1 MTRPRAEYFER
12 AKAYARR
19 VTAGEEVA
27 GKYERLACKRFLRDL
42 ERQAAADFPYVI
54 DVQAGGRACQ
64 FQELLCHIK
73 GEWAKPIYE
82 DGMVRYAKIRLE
94 DWQIFCE
101 FNLFAWIH
109 KDWSDEEMQGHHD
122 AAVKDGLNEEQVQLL
137 LQVERAKEG
146 KRRFRRSYE
155 EVARKNAKSTRAAGR
170 CLYLAFADD
179 EPGAQV
185 YSAATTG
192 EQAREVFDTAREMV
206 LRDSEF
212 RERFGVT
219 VGRHDITCPST
230 ASSFKILNAEA
241 STQDGLNV
249 HGAAVDEVHAH
260 KKRDLWDVI
269 ESADGARSQPL
280 ISAITTAGKD
290 TGGICFELRSYT
302 IKVLE
307 GTHADETW
315 FGVIYTIDEGDD
327 WKDPKVWR
335 KANPNLG
342 ISAKLDKLEATRTKA
357 LATPSSR
364 GNFLTKHLNVWTNA
378 GTNWMDM
385 EKWHACADRSLRA
398 DQFKDEECY
407 AGVDLAEKHD
417 FAANI
422 KVFRRADTWY
432 VCTRLY
438 YNESAVQESK
448 TAQLQGW
455 VDEGYVKVN
464 PGNLTDFDEIAKDLK
479 DDRALHDLREV
490 AYDPKLSSYWAR
502 KQLDEGL
509 PMVEIPQRSAFFT
522 EPLQEVFALV
532 LSGKLK
538 HDGNPVMSWMVGN
551 LVVMTSKYNELKSPT
566 KNREEDKIDGAIAML
581 MALGRAMALAEPEN
595 REQKTKAFWDSFA

>member
-1 MTRPRAEYFER
+1 MTRPRAEYFDR
-12 AKAYARR
+12 SKAYAQR
-19 VTAGEEVA
+19 VVEGKEVA
-27 GKYERLACKRFLRDL
+27 GKYERAACRRFLRDL
-42 ERQAAADFPYVI
+42 ENAGTDAFPYVI
-54 DVQAGGRACQ
+54 DVRKGGRACQ

-82 DGMVRYAKIRLE
+82 DGMVRYAKIKLE

-101 FNLFAWIH
+101 FNLFGWVH
-109 KDWSDEEMQGHHD
+109 QDT
-122 AAVKDGLNEEQVQLL
+122 GL
-137 LQVERAKEG
+137 
-146 KRRFRRSYE
+146 RRFRRSYE

-170 CLYLAFADD
+170 ALYLCFADD

-206 LRDSEF
+206 NRDSEF
-212 RERFGVT
+212 RSRFGVT
-219 VGRHDITCPST
+219 VGKHDITCPET
-230 ASSFKILNAEA
+230 ASSFKIMNAEA

-249 HGAAVDEVHAH
+249 HGAVVDEVHAH

-307 GTHADETW
+307 GTHQDETW

-342 ISAKLDKLEATRTKA
+342 ISAKLDKLESTKTKA

-378 GTNWMDM
+378 GSNWMDM
-385 EKWHACADRSLRA
+385 EAWHACADPTLRDREAEFA
-398 DQFKDEECY
+398 DVQ
-407 AGVDLAEKHD
+407 AWAAVDLAEKND
-417 FAANI
+417 FAAKV
-422 KVFRRADTWY
+422 KVFQHDGDWH

-438 YNESAVQESK
+438 YNETAVQESK

-455 VDEGYVKVN
+455 VDDGWVQVS
-464 PGNLTDFDEIAKDLK
+464 PGNLTDFDMVSVDLK
-479 DDRALHDLREV
+479 ADRDLHDLQEA
-490 AYDPKLSSYWAR
+490 AYDPALSSYWAR
-502 KQLDEGL
+502 KLIDDGL
-509 PMVEIPQRSAFFT
+509 PMVEITQRSVFFT
-522 EPLQEVFALV
+522 QPLQEIAALV
-532 LSGKLK
+532 LAGKLK
-538 HDGNPVMSWMVGN
+538 HDGNPAMTWMVGN
-551 LVVMTSKYNELKSPT
+551 LVVLESKYNELKSPT
-566 KNREEDKIDGAIAML
+566 KNRKEDKIDGAMALL
-581 MALGRAMALAEPEN
+581 MALGRAMALAQPEDN
-595 REQKTKAFWDSFA
+595 KAKTAAFWASFAEEPTQ

>member
-1 MTRPRAEYFER
+1 MPRPHAEYFER
-12 AKAYARR
+12 SKAYAQR
-19 VTAGEEVA
+19 VIAGEEVA
-27 GKYERLACKRFLRDL
+27 GKYERLACKRFMRDL
-42 ERQAAADFPYVI
+42 DRQGTEAFPYVI
-54 DVQAGGRACQ
+54 DVKLGGRACQ

-82 DGMVRYAKIRLE
+82 DGMVRYAKISLE

-101 FNLFAWIH
+101 FQLFGWVH
-109 KDWSDEEMQGHHD
+109 METR
-122 AAVKDGLNEEQVQLL
+122 L
-137 LQVERAKEG
+137 
-146 KRRFRRSYE
+146 RRFRRSYE

-342 ISAKLDKLEATRTKA
+342 ISAKLDKLESTKTKA
-357 LATPSSR
+357 MATPSSR

-378 GTNWMDM
+378 GSNWMDM
-385 EKWHACADRSLRA
+385 EAWHACADPSLRDTDFTDCQA
-398 DQFKDEECY
+398 W
-407 AGVDLAEKHD
+407 AAVDLAEKSD
-417 FAANI
+417 FAANV
-422 KVFRRADTWY
+422 KVFQRDGIWN

-438 YNESAVQESK
+438 YNEVASKESK
-448 TAQLQGW
+448 TAQMQGW
-455 VDEGYVKVN
+455 IDDGWVKVS
-464 PGNLTDFDEIAKDLK
+464 PGNLTDFDMITTDLK
-479 DDRALHDLREV
+479 ADRDLHDLQEV
-490 AYDPKLSSYWAR
+490 GYDPALSSYWAR
-502 KQLDEGL
+502 QCIDAGL
-509 PMVEIPQRSAFFT
+509 PMVEITQRSLFFT
-522 EPLQEVFALV
+522 QPLQEIEALV
-532 LSGKLK
+532 LAGKLR

-551 LVVMTSKYNELKSPT
+551 LVVLTSKYNELKSPT
-566 KNREEDKIDGAIAML
+566 KNRSEDKIDGAIAML
-581 MALGRAMALAEPEN
+581 MALGRAMALAEPET
-595 REQKTKAFWDSFA
+595 RSQKTKAFWESFAEETT

>member
-19 VTAGEEVA
+19 VMAGEEVA
-27 GKYERLACKRFLRDL
+27 GKYERLACKRFLQDL
-42 ERQAAADFPYVI
+42 ERQGTADFPYVI
-54 DVQAGGRACQ
+54 DVKAGGRACQ

-82 DGMVRYAKIRLE
+82 EGMVRYAKIRLE

-101 FNLFAWIH
+101 FNLFGWLH
-109 KDWSDEEMQGHHD
+109 QTT
-122 AAVKDGLNEEQVQLL
+122 GL
-137 LQVERAKEG
+137 
-146 KRRFRRSYE
+146 RRFRRSYE

-307 GTHADETW
+307 GTHQDETW

-327 WKDPKVWR
+327 WKDPNVWR

-398 DQFKDEECY
+398 EQFKDEECY

-417 FAANI
+417 FAANV
-422 KVFRRADTWY
+422 KVFRRSDTWY

-438 YNESAVQESK
+438 YNETALQESK

-464 PGNLTDFDEIAKDLK
+464 PGNLTDFDEISKDLK
-479 DDRALHDLREV
+479 EDRSIHDLREV

-502 KQLDEGL
+502 KQLEEGL
-509 PMVEIPQRSAFFT
+509 PMVEIPQRSVFFT

-532 LSGKLK
+532 LAGKLK

-581 MALGRAMALAEPEN
+581 MALGRAMALAEPED
-595 REQKTKAFWDSFA
+595 RAQKTKAFWESFAEEATT

>member
-1 MTRPRAEYFER
+1 MPRPHAEYFER
-12 AKAYARR
+12 AKAYAQR
-19 VTAGEEVA
+19 VAAGEEVA

-42 ERQAAADFPYVI
+42 ERQGTEAFPYVI
-54 DVQAGGRACQ
+54 DVKLGGRACQ

-82 DGMVRYAKIRLE
+82 DGMVRYAKINLE

-101 FNLFAWIH
+101 FQLFGWLH
-109 KDWSDEEMQGHHD
+109 MQTR
-122 AAVKDGLNEEQVQLL
+122 L
-137 LQVERAKEG
+137 
-146 KRRFRRSYE
+146 RRFRRSYE

-342 ISAKLDKLEATRTKA
+342 ISAKLDKLESTKTKA
-357 LATPSSR
+357 MATPSSR

-378 GTNWMDM
+378 GSNWMDM
-385 EKWHACADRSLRA
+385 EAWHACADPTLREREA
-398 DQFKDEECY
+398 DFADI
-407 AGVDLAEKHD
+407 AAWAAVDLAEKSD
-417 FAANI
+417 FAAKV
-422 KVFRRADTWY
+422 KVFQREGIWH

-438 YNESAVQESK
+438 YNEVAVQESK

-455 VDEGYVKVN
+455 VDEGWVHVS
-464 PGNLTDFDEIAKDLK
+464 PGNLTDFDMVSADLK
-479 DDRALHDLREV
+479 ADRDLHDLKEA
-490 AYDPKLSSYWAR
+490 AYDPALSSYWAR
-502 KQLDEGL
+502 KLIDDGL
-509 PMVEIPQRSAFFT
+509 PMVEITQRSVFFT
-522 EPLQEVFALV
+522 QPLQEIAALV
-532 LSGKLK
+532 LAGKLL
-538 HDGNPVMSWMVGN
+538 HDGNPAMTWMVGN
-551 LVVMTSKYNELKSPT
+551 LVVLESKYNELKSPT
-566 KNREEDKIDGAIAML
+566 KNRKEDKIDGAMAML
-581 MALGRAMALAEPEN
+581 MALGRAMA
-595 REQKTKAFWDSFA
+595 EQETEDVIRSDYTFL

>member
-12 AKAYARR
+12 AKAYAQR

-27 GKYERLACKRFLRDL
+27 GKYERAACRRFLNDL
-42 ERQAAADFPYVI
+42 DRQGTDGFPYVI
-54 DVQAGGRACQ
+54 DVRKGGRACQ

-82 DGMVRYAKIRLE
+82 EGMVRYAKIQLE

-101 FNLFAWIH
+101 FQLFGWVH
-109 KDWSDEEMQGHHD
+109 VET
-122 AAVKDGLNEEQVQLL
+122 GL
-137 LQVERAKEG
+137 
-146 KRRFRRSYE
+146 RRFRRSYE

-185 YSAATTG
+185 YSVATTG

-307 GTHADETW
+307 GTHQDETW

-342 ISAKLDKLEATRTKA
+342 ISAKLDKLESTKTKA
-357 LATPSSR
+357 MATPSSR

-378 GTNWMDM
+378 GSNWMDM
-385 EKWHACADRSLRA
+385 EAWHACADPTLRDREVDA
-398 DQFKDEECY
+398 SEAKVYD
-407 AGVDLAEKHD
+407 GVDMAEKTD
-417 FAANI
+417 FAA
-422 KVFRRADTWY
+422 KVKVWLEGEVWN

-438 YNESAVQESK
+438 YNETAMQESK

-455 VDEGYVKVN
+455 VDDGWVQVSS
-464 PGNLTDFDEIAKDLK
+464 GNLTDFDMVTVDLK
-479 DDRALHDLREV
+479 ADREMHDLQEI
-490 AYDPKLSSYWAR
+490 AYDPALTSYWAR
-502 KQLDEGL
+502 TLLDDGL
-509 PMVEIPQRSAFFT
+509 PMVEITQRSMFFT
-522 EPLQEVFALV
+522 QPLQEIAALV
-532 LSGKLK
+532 LAGKLK
-538 HDGNPVMSWMVGN
+538 HDGNPAMTWMVGN
-551 LVVMTSKYNELKSPT
+551 LVVMESKFNKLKSPT
-566 KNREEDKIDGAIAML
+566 RNRKEDKIDGALALL
-581 MALGRAMALAEPEN
+581 MALGRAMALTVPDPTAQRSKN
-595 REQKTKAFWDSFA
+595 FWDSFAEETK

>member
-1 MTRPRAEYFER
+1 MSRPRAEYFER

-19 VTAGEEVA
+19 VLAGEEVA
-27 GKYERLACKRFLRDL
+27 GKYERLACKRFLNDL
-42 ERQAAADFPYVI
+42 ERQGQPDFPYVI
-54 DVQAGGRACQ
+54 DVQAGGRECQ

-101 FNLFAWIH
+101 FNLFGWLH
-109 KDWSDEEMQGHHD
+109 QTT
-122 AAVKDGLNEEQVQLL
+122 GL
-137 LQVERAKEG
+137 
-146 KRRFRRSYE
+146 RRFRRSYE

-212 RERFGVT
+212 RDRFGVT

-307 GTHADETW
+307 GTHVDETW

-342 ISAKLDKLEATRTKA
+342 ISAKVDKLEATKTKA
-357 LATPSSR
+357 MATPSSR

-378 GTNWMDM
+378 GSNWMDM
-385 EKWHACADRSLRA
+385 EAWNACADPTLREREA
-398 DQFKDEECY
+398 EFRDV
-407 AGVDLAEKHD
+407 AAWAAADLAEKND
-417 FAANI
+417 FAAKV
-422 KVFRRADTWY
+422 KVFKTGDVWN

-438 YNESAVQESK
+438 YNEVAVQESK
-448 TAQLQGW
+448 TAQLPGWIEDGW
-455 VDEGYVKVN
+455 VQVS
-464 PGNLTDFDEIAKDLK
+464 PGNLTDFDMVSADLK
-479 DDRALHDLREV
+479 ADRDMHDLQEA
-490 AYDPKLSSYWAR
+490 AYDPALSSYWAR
-502 KQLDEGL
+502 QCIDDGL
-509 PMVEIPQRSAFFT
+509 PMVEITQRSMFFT
-522 EPLQEVFALV
+522 QPLQEIVALV
-532 LSGKLK
+532 LAGKLR
-538 HDGNPVMSWMVGN
+538 HDGNPAMTWMVGN
-551 LVVMTSKYNELKSPT
+551 LVVMESKFNKMKSPV
-566 KNREEDKIDGAIAML
+566 KNRKEDKIDGAIALL
-581 MALGRAMALAEPEN
+581 MALGRAMAVQEPEDVI
-595 REQKTKAFWDSFA
+595 RSDYTFL

>member
-1 MTRPRAEYFER
+1 MPRPHAVYFER
-12 AKAYARR
+12 AQAYAKR
-19 VTAGEEVA
+19 VLEGQEVA
-27 GKYERLACKRFLRDL
+27 GKFERLACRRFLRDL
-42 ERQAAADFPYVI
+42 ERQGSPDFPYVI
-54 DVQAGGRACQ
+54 DARLGGRACQ

-73 GEWAKPIYE
+73 GEWAKPVYE
-82 DGMVRYAKIRLE
+82 DGMVRYAKIVLE

-101 FNLFAWIH
+101 FQLFGWVHA
-109 KDWSDEEMQGHHD
+109 ETR
-122 AAVKDGLNEEQVQLL
+122 L
-137 LQVERAKEG
+137 
-146 KRRFRRSYE
+146 RRFRRSYE

-170 CLYLAFADD
+170 GLYLAFADD

-212 RERFGVT
+212 RSRFGVT
-219 VGRHDITCPST
+219 VGRYDITCAAS

-249 HGAAVDEVHAH
+249 HGGIVDEVHAH

-307 GTHADETW
+307 GTHTDETW

-327 WKDPKVWR
+327 WKDPRVWR

-342 ISAKLDKLEATRTKA
+342 ISAKLDKLESTKNKA
-357 LATPSSR
+357 LVTPSSR

-378 GTNWMDM
+378 GVNWMDM
-385 EKWHACADRSLRA
+385 EKWHACADHKLRA
-398 DQFKDEECY
+398 EDFTDEECY
-407 AGVDLAEKHD
+407 AGIDLAEKND
-417 FAANI
+417 FAAKA
-422 KVFRRADTWY
+422 KVFRRGEDWY
-432 VCTRLY
+432 VFVQLY
-438 YNESAVQESK
+438 YNEVAAQESK

-455 VDEGYVKVN
+455 IDEGWVKVN
-464 PGNLTDFDEIAKDLK
+464 PGNLTDFDEVGKDLK
-479 DDRALHDLREV
+479 ADRDQHDMREA
-490 AYDPKLSSYWAR
+490 AYDPRLSSYWAR
-502 KQLDEGL
+502 QQLEAGI
-509 PMVEIPQRSAFFT
+509 PMVEIPQRTTFFT
-522 EPLQEVFALV
+522 EPLQEVHALV
-532 LSGKLK
+532 LAGKLH
-538 HDGNPVMSWMVGN
+538 HDGNPVLSWMVSN
-551 LVVMTSKYNELKSPT
+551 LVVLTSKYNELKSPT
-566 KNREEDKIDGAIAML
+566 KNRDEDKIDGAIAML
-581 MALGRAMALAEPEN
+581 MALGRAMALATPDTTA
-595 REQKTKAFWDSFA
+595 QKSAAFWQSFGALPAGETTT

>member
-1 MTRPRAEYFER
+1 MPRPHAEYFER
-12 AKAYARR
+12 SKAYAQR
-19 VTAGEEVA
+19 VIAGEEVA
-27 GKYERLACKRFLRDL
+27 GKYERLACKRFMRDL
-42 ERQAAADFPYVI
+42 DRQGTEAFPYVI
-54 DVQAGGRACQ
+54 DVKLGGRACQ

-82 DGMVRYAKIRLE
+82 DGMVRYAKISLE

-101 FNLFAWIH
+101 FQLFGWVH
-109 KDWSDEEMQGHHD
+109 METR
-122 AAVKDGLNEEQVQLL
+122 L
-137 LQVERAKEG
+137 
-146 KRRFRRSYE
+146 RRFRRSYE

-342 ISAKLDKLEATRTKA
+342 ISAKLDKLESTKTKA
-357 LATPSSR
+357 MATPSSR

-378 GTNWMDM
+378 GSNWMDM
-385 EKWHACADRSLRA
+385 EAWHACADPSLRDTDFTDCRA
-398 DQFKDEECY
+398 W
-407 AGVDLAEKHD
+407 AAVDLAEKSD
-417 FAANI
+417 FAANV
-422 KVFRRADTWY
+422 KVFQREGIWN

-438 YNESAVQESK
+438 YNEVASKESK
-448 TAQLQGW
+448 TAQMQGW
-455 VDEGYVKVN
+455 IDDGWVKVS
-464 PGNLTDFDEIAKDLK
+464 PGNLTDFDMITTDLK
-479 DDRALHDLREV
+479 ADRDLHDLQEV
-490 AYDPKLSSYWAR
+490 GYDPALSSYWAR
-502 KQLDEGL
+502 QCIDAGL
-509 PMVEIPQRSAFFT
+509 PMVEITQRSLFFT
-522 EPLQEVFALV
+522 QPLQEIEALV
-532 LSGKLK
+532 LAGKLR

-551 LVVMTSKYNELKSPT
+551 LVVLTSKYNELKSPT
-566 KNREEDKIDGAIAML
+566 KNRSEDKIDGAIAML
-581 MALGRAMALAEPEN
+581 MALGRAMALAEPET
-595 REQKTKAFWDSFA
+595 RSQKTKAFWESFAEETT